1 MNCFLMI
8 SARVIT
14 QSDPAAHRNYYQQNW
29 EGREVDVAAA
39 LQQNA
44 LQQIGSA
51 QLRHFVMLLAG
62 FCPQLLPA
70 HSERAPKF
78 QF

>member
-8 SARVIT
+8 SAWVIKW
-14 QSDPAAHRNYYQQNW
+14 SDPVAHKNYYQQNW
-29 EGREVDVAAA
+29 EGREVDVTAA

-51 QLRHFVMLLAG
+51 QLRHFVMLLTG
-62 FCPQLLPA
+62 FCPQFLPA
-70 HSERAPKF
+70 CSERASEV